1 MEKKTLTLIL
11 LILLVSFFSFGC
23 TWTSE
28 KSETRQA
35 QINITPNSGVPG
47 TKLIITGTG
56 FIPQEKVK
64 VILYVQNVQ
73 LQFGTSG
80 SGGISE
86 VNQDGTFRL
95 EPVGGVPKASTF
107 VTPGVYKVDAI
118 GDKGSLASAQ
128 LEVLLKK

>member
-11 LILLVSFFSFGC
+11 LILLVSLFLFGC
-23 TWTSE
+23 TWTSKE
-28 KSETRQA
+28 SGTNRA
-35 QINITPNSGVPG
+35 QISITPNSGAPG

-95 EPVGGVPKASTF
+95 EPVGGVPKASTV

-118 GDKGSLASAQ
+118 GDKGSLASSQ
-128 LEVLLKK
+128 LTVLKKE